1 MDKTPFLSLF
11 RIVGKI
17 PVLIIQYKYQL
28 HEIAYPFAGPSGPQK
43 IKAVQWLIHW
53 HIPND
58 PVLNTRPYDFHLFD
72 CGTGYIINLILKRT
86 QISNQFL
93 FLF

>member
-28 HEIAYPFAGPSGPQK
+28 HEIAYPFSGPSGPVAYSVAHTK
-43 IKAVQWLIHW
+43 VTLYSTLGLMTFTSSTAVQVTLSI
-53 HIPND
+53 
-58 PVLNTRPYDFHLFD
+58 LF
-72 CGTGYIINLILKRT
+72 
-86 QISNQFL
+86 
-93 FLF
+93 

>member
-28 HEIAYPFAGPSGPQK
+28 HEIAYPFSGPSGPQK

-53 HIPND
+53 HIP
-58 PVLNTRPYDFHLFD
+58 
-72 CGTGYIINLILKRT
+72 K
-86 QISNQFL
+86 
-93 FLF
+93 